1 MPYRL
6 RLRVSNPGSQPEQTT
21 VYAGTVFEVED
32 PFSGVQNLAVCRDVS
47 ITVPGGQTQ
56 VVEIIA
62 RCLNSRLAAPKDAS
76 MRITS
81 LIVPG
86 SEPGP
91 AAGLAPAAD

>member
-6 RLRVSNPGSQPEQTT
+6 RLRVSNSGSQPEETT

-62 RCLNSRLAAPKDAS
+62 RCLNPRLAAPKDTS

-81 LIVPG
+81 LIAAEG
-86 SEPGP
+86 RCQEPFP
-91 AAGLAPAAD
+91 AAELD